1 MPTLHS
7 IILYNMTRL
16 GCDATNFGVFLFVTI
31 LMSNAAYSLGK
42 TKFYSC
48 FVYWDSIKIID
59 HQLKLKCIKQRLNIK
74 ILNY

>member
-42 TKFYSC
+42 KRFCYC
-48 FVYWDSIKIID
+48 FVS
-59 HQLKLKCIKQRLNIK
+59 RLIRLRLMRSNE
-74 ILNY
+74 ILY